1 MPGTI
6 GPRLHRRP
14 ASASL
19 RPLPLFTMLRSA
31 PPPLLAERH
40 TRRPALRCIHHIAVA
55 TVIVTRFDDH
65 KYRYVRFGCIYKTR
79 TVVGIAAYSLQF
91 WLRKGVGHGGILGI
105 RAALPSAAGARRTVV
120 VVERARSS
128 CVNCEVCQ
136 QRRRRKQARP
146 RRHARGKA
154 SATTDEG
161 PAERRQRGGRQH
173 GQHGQ
178 PFERRK
184 GKGERDQLERV

>member
-1 MPGTI
+1 
-6 GPRLHRRP
+6 
-14 ASASL
+14 
-19 RPLPLFTMLRSA
+19 MLRSA

-65 KYRYVRFGCIYKTR
+65 QYRYVRFGCIYKTR

-120 VVERARSS
+120 FVERARSS

-146 RRHARGKA
+146 RRHARGTLGWLDQMVEDGHLPRDMKVWRVEGGKA
-154 SATTDEG
+154 WVALGHEIKAEIKAEQKAEQKAAVASTSA
-161 PAERRQRGGRQH
+161 
-173 GQHGQ
+173 
-178 PFERRK
+178 
-184 GKGERDQLERV
+184 

>member
-65 KYRYVRFGCIYKTR
+65 NFTSTGTCAS
-79 TVVGIAAYSLQF
+79 VVYIRLELSL
-91 WLRKGVGHGGILGI
+91 G
-105 RAALPSAAGARRTVV
+105 
-120 VVERARSS
+120 
-128 CVNCEVCQ
+128 
-136 QRRRRKQARP
+136 
-146 RRHARGKA
+146 
-154 SATTDEG
+154 
-161 PAERRQRGGRQH
+161 
-173 GQHGQ
+173 
-178 PFERRK
+178 
-184 GKGERDQLERV
+184 